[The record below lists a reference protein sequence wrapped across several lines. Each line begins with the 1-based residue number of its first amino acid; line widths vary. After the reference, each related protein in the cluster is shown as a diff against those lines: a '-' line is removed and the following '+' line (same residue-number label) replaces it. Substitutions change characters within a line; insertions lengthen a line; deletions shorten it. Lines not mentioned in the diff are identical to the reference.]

1 MRPESLFPLFAPIT
15 ALPGI
20 GPRLAPLIGKL
31 AGEHVVDLLW
41 HLPTGVIDRRY
52 SPKIAEARPGTTATL
67 TVRVD
72 AHQPGGNRKA
82 PYRIVCADDTGFVTL
97 VFFHAKGD
105 YLQRTYPVGA
115 TRVVSGFLEDYRGG
129 LQMTHP
135 DHVGTVDEID
145 QIQRVEPVYPL
156 TAGLALKTLSKAI
169 AAAVDRAPSLPEWI
183 DPAYVARA
191 GLPAWR
197 DAVHTVHR
205 PESAAELEPH
215 TPARRRLAYDELLA
229 TQLAL
234 LIVRARQRRLRG
246 RPVKGTGKLSDRIVN
261 SLPFSLTPS
270 QTTALAE
277 IRHDMAAESRMLRL
291 LQGDVGSGKTVVAFL
306 AMATAIEAGCQAALM
321 APTEILARQHHQ
333 TIAKLAEGTGLRVA
347 LLTGRDKGLARDRL
361 LRAMV
366 HGEVDIVVGTHALFS
381 EDVVFMDL
389 ALAVIDEQHRFGV
402 HQRLALSGKGRDVD
416 ILVMTATP
424 IPRTLL
430 LAAYGDLDA
439 SRLTD
444 KPAGRK
450 PVDTRVLPIDR
461 LADVYGALTRAL
473 AEGAQVYW
481 VCPLVEESETTDL
494 AAATD
499 RYEALR
505 QRFGDA
511 VGLVH
516 GRLAGADKD
525 AAMADFAAG
534 KTRILVATTVIEV
547 GVDVPAATVMVIE
560 HAERFG
566 LAQLHQLRGRV
577 RPRRA
582 RLVLPAFVP
591 EAADPDRAGAAQHHA
606 RDRGRLPHRR
616 GGPAAARRR
625 RSAGH
630 PPERPAGV
638 PPRRPGGPRRVAG
651 NGPRRRP
658 AGARARPGAG
668 LRARRGAAH
677 PALPVRGGRRRP
689 PVALGLDDGAIPPAS
704 AMNGPRRTAYGRPA
718 ARCRP
723 GSRAARGSRTAPE
736 AS

>member
-1 MRPESLFPLFAPIT
+1 MRPEPLFPLFAPIK

-20 GPRLAPLIGKL
+20 GPRLAPLIERL

-52 SPKIAEARPGTTATL
+52 SPKVTEARAGTTATL

-82 PYRIVCADDTGFVTL
+82 PYRIVCADETGFVTL

-135 DHVGTVDEID
+135 DHVGTLEEID
-145 QIQRVEPVYPL
+145 AIKRVEPVYPL
-156 TAGLALKTLSKAI
+156 TAGLALKTLSKAV

-183 DPAYVARA
+183 DAAYVAKA
-191 GLPAWR
+191 SLPRWR
-197 DAVHTVHR
+197 DAVHAVHR
-205 PESAAELEPH
+205 PESATDLEPN
-215 TPARRRLAYDELLA
+215 TPARKRLAYDELLA

-234 LIVRARQRRLRG
+234 LIVRAKQRKLRG
-246 RPVKGTGKLSDRIVN
+246 RPVKGTGKLSDRIVA
-261 SLPFSLTPS
+261 SLPFTLTAS
-270 QTTALAE
+270 QKTALAE
-277 IRHDMAAESRMLRL
+277 IRHDMAEDARMLRL

-321 APTEILARQHHQ
+321 APTEILARQHYK
-333 TIAKLAEGTGLRVA
+333 TIAELAESTGLRVA
-347 LLTGRDKGLARDRL
+347 LLTGRDKGLARDKL
-361 LRAMV
+361 LRAIV

-381 EDVVFMDL
+381 EDVVFLDL

-402 HQRLALSGKGRDVD
+402 HQRLALSGKGKAVD

-450 PVDTRVLPIDR
+450 PVDTRALPVDR
-461 LADVYGALTRAL
+461 LADVYGALSRAI

-481 VCPLVEESETTDL
+481 VCPLVEDSEILDL

-516 GRLAGADKD
+516 GQLAGPEKD
-525 AAMADFAAG
+525 TAMAAFAAG

-547 GVDVPAATVMVIE
+547 GVDVPAATIMVIE

-577 RPRRA
+577 GRGERASSCLLLYQKPLTQTAQA
-582 RLVLPAFVP
+582 RLNIMRETEDGFRIAEEDL
-591 EAADPDRAGAAQHHA
+591 
-606 RDRGRLPHRR
+606 RLR
-616 GGPAAARRR
+616 GGGEVLGTRQ
-625 RSAGH
+625 SG
-630 PPERPAGV
+630 
-638 PPRRPGGPRRVAG
+638 
-651 NGPRRRP
+651 
-658 AGARARPGAG
+658 
-668 LRARRGAAH
+668 
-677 PALPVRGGRRRP
+677 LPVFRLADLAVHADLLEIARSDARLALERDPELASERGQALRTLLYLFEQDEGVRRLRS
-689 PVALGLDDGAIPPAS
+689 G
-704 AMNGPRRTAYGRPA
+704 
-718 ARCRP
+718 
-723 GSRAARGSRTAPE
+723 
-736 AS
+736 